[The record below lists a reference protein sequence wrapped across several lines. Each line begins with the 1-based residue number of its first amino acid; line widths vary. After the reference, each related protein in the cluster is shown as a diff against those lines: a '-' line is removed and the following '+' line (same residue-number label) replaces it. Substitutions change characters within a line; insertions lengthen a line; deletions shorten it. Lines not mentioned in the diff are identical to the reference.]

1 MSGTEGERVRER
13 GFRHATKSGGPDS
26 RILERPW
33 RGHPQPYP
41 PFLWMGGVFP
51 HPPLLESFL
60 GQIWSLGGD
69 SGLPALVTTAVIA

>member
-33 RGHPQPYP
+33 RG
-41 PFLWMGGVFP
+41 FWL
-51 HPPLLESFL
+51 S
-60 GQIWSLGGD
+60 
-69 SGLPALVTTAVIA
+69 ALVTAAVIA